1 MKKCTVVL
9 CALFF
14 CLLSSF
20 KPSAACEY
28 AGSNIGFVKSQTE
41 KAIAMENINQ
51 ARYYAY
57 KALNA
62 IVKSRQQL
70 SECGCKHAVL
80 SIEEGF
86 ENLKR
91 ATRTTTLSAAKILLN
106 RALEYTKEGLEA
118 LLTHET
124 HDSPYPSDVLEM
136 NTKVSKQ
143 GKITFKE
150 TDLEALKKKIDMSLV
165 DYQRSLDNVINSVDC
180 KEAKAFAKK
189 IHDHCEQQLLRP
201 NLTEGKKY
209 YNLRTKQ
216 ISAAALK
223 QLGSCENQLLS
234 SR

>member
-1 MKKCTVVL
+1 MEKYTLVL
-9 CALFF
+9 CALFL

-41 KAIAMENINQ
+41 KAISMEDIHQ

-62 IVKSRQQL
+62 IVKSRKQL
-70 SECGCKHAVL
+70 SECGCEHATL

-91 ATRTTTLSAAKILLN
+91 STRTTTLNAAKILLN
-106 RALEYTKEGLEA
+106 RALEYTTEGLEA
-118 LLTHET
+118 LLAHET
-124 HDSPYPSDVLEM
+124 HDSPYPSDVLAM

-143 GKITFKE
+143 GKITYKD
-150 TDLEALKKKIDMSLV
+150 TDIEALKKKIDSSLK
-165 DYQRSLDNVINSVDC
+165 DYQKSLNNVINSVDC
-180 KEAKAFAKK
+180 EEARAFTKK

-216 ISAAALK
+216 ISAAALER
-223 QLGSCENQLLS
+223 LGSCENLLLS
-234 SR
+234 SK